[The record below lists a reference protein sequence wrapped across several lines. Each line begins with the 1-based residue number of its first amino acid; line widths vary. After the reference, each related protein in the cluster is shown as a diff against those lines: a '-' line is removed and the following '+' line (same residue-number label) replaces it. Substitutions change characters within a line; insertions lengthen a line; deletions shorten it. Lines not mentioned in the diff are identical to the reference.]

1 VQYFTSFRS
10 TASAASGTP
19 YSLESYTMCCA
30 VIYPAMPLIL
40 EYKSVEDM
48 YRLPGKRANRAV
60 DRMPKMV
67 DTCKQSIT
75 G

>member
-1 VQYFTSFRS
+1 
-10 TASAASGTP
+10 
-19 YSLESYTMCCA
+19 MCCA